1 VTRPA
6 TLYKPNGM
14 RFPDLFVPG
23 RSASLRQCFV
33 LHRARDTCDFGNGD
47 MPLAAD
53 PMADI
58 LFIKTS
64 SLGDVIHH
72 LPALTDAA
80 RAKPEARF
88 AWVVEEAFAPLARLH
103 AAAHEVIPVASRR
116 WRRALAEP
124 KTIREIL
131 AFRRDLRRHAYT
143 QVIDTQ
149 GLLRTGLMTWF
160 ARGRRHGYDRNSIRE
175 PAAAWFYDVRHTVAR
190 DQHAIARNRA
200 LTALALGYA
209 PAGPIDYGL
218 DRAAL
223 AVPAAPAAAPR
234 QALLLHAT
242 ARANKEWPEAHW
254 VELGGAL
261 AARGLVPIL
270 SYGSDAER
278 VRAERLAT
286 RIPGAQVPAR
296 RPLDA
301 VARLIAGCS
310 VVVGVDTGLLHLAAA
325 LAVPLAAIF
334 VGSEPGLTG
343 PLGNG
348 PIAVTGGKGLCPPVA
363 EVLAAV
369 DGLAASAVDGPA
381 RS

>member
-1 VTRPA
+1 
-6 TLYKPNGM
+6 
-14 RFPDLFVPG
+14 
-23 RSASLRQCFV
+23 
-33 LHRARDTCDFGNGD
+33 
-47 MPLAAD
+47 
-53 PMADI
+53 MADI

-80 RAKPEARF
+80 RARPDARF

-103 AAAHEVIPVASRR
+103 AAAHDVIPVASRR

-124 KTIREIL
+124 ATIREIL
-131 AFRRDLRRHAYT
+131 AFRRALRRHAYD

-149 GLLRTGLMTWF
+149 GLLRTGLLTWF
-160 ARGRRHGYDRNSIRE
+160 ARGRRHGYDMNSIRE

-200 LTALALGYA
+200 LTGLALGYA

-223 AVPAAPAAAPR
+223 AAAEAGAPR
-234 QALLLHAT
+234 RALLLHAT

-254 VELGGAL
+254 IALGRHL
-261 AARGLVPIL
+261 SARGLTPLL

-278 VRAERLAT
+278 ARAERLAEQ
-286 RIPGAQVPAR
+286 IPGAEVPAR

-301 VARLIAGCS
+301 VARLVAACAL
-310 VVVGVDTGLLHLAAA
+310 VVGVDTGLLHLAAA
-325 LAVPLAAIF
+325 LGVPLAAIF

-343 PLGNG
+343 PRGAG
-348 PIAVTGGKGLCPPVA
+348 PVAVTGGKGQCPEVA

-369 DGLAASAVDGPA
+369 DGLTVGA
-381 RS
+381 